1 VARRCHALLDS
12 FGIVAVAAW
21 CGHGPPPFFQRGDG
35 GEARPLSPCSSSC
48 RATASRRGC
57 APLDSSGGGA
67 TLASC
72 GGVLPD
78 SSGNG
83 VTPSWLGA
91 AAPVLYPPGTADGG
105 EVRPLSSCFLLGR
118 VMAAMGC
125 RSLSFFFGDGA
136 TAARRVRSPPLLWRR
151 GDGDQAR
158 WLPAGSS
165 GGRVTAVRL
174 GCSPPAPL
182 V

>member
-1 VARRCHALLDS
+1 MPNHLRCYLVVNGFIEILCNDVIRRLPKNSISNMILVNICNDRCCISVTNHSIQNLWL
-12 FGIVAVAAW
+12 
-21 CGHGPPPFFQRGDG
+21 
-35 GEARPLSPCSSSC
+35 
-48 RATASRRGC
+48 
-57 APLDSSGGGA
+57 
-67 TLASC
+67 
-72 GGVLPD
+72 VL
-78 SSGNG
+78 
-83 VTPSWLGA
+83 TSWLGA
-91 AAPVLYPPGTADGG
+91 AAPVLYPLGTADGG
-105 EVRPLSSCFLLGR
+105 EVRPLSSCLLLGR

-125 RSLSFFFGDGA
+125 RSLSFFFSDGA